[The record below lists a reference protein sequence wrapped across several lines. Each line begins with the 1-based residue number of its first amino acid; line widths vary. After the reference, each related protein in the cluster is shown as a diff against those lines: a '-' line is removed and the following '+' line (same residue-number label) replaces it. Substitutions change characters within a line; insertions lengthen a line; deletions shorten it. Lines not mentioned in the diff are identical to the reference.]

1 MRSAAFTAA
10 LLLLPVRAALGA
22 ECNVLTPADIKAVTG
37 AARGTSTGNQ
47 VTGLEHSSLPP
58 SPPRGQAPAIP
69 VIRERAARHELI
81 ESLLDRAHAPSWR
94 PRRTG

>member
-10 LLLLPVRAALGA
+10 LLLPLVRAALGA

-47 VTGLEHSSLPP
+47 VTGLEHSS
-58 SPPRGQAPAIP
+58 
-69 VIRERAARHELI
+69 HELA
-81 ESLLDRAHAPSWR
+81 EHF
-94 PRRTG
+94 RRRHRGDKRLRSH